1 MKNNNIVYIYIQI
14 HICISSFKNSLW
26 KPDVLLYNS
35 ASQEFDTTYEVNVN
49 VKENGWCKYGPPAI
63 FESTCKV
70 SSQHRTKINQQKRFN
85 ASLLQI
91 IFALL
96 IFYSLDRH
104 YLVSVWCTKLQ
115 PYVWELDVPQRKHRF
130 ENPRRWLFKI
140 QKWIRIFCK

>member
-1 MKNNNIVYIYIQI
+1 MVYIYIQI

-70 SSQHRTKINQQKRFN
+70 SSQHRTKINQQKRFCE
-85 ASLLQI
+85 SLANYFSTPYI
-91 IFALL
+91 LL
-96 IFYSLDRH
+96 FRSTLLGFRLMYKAATLCLGAGR
-104 YLVSVWCTKLQ
+104 TTTQ
-115 PYVWELDVPQRKHRF
+115 A
-130 ENPRRWLFKI
+130 
-140 QKWIRIFCK
+140 

>member
-1 MKNNNIVYIYIQI
+1 MKNDIVYIYIQI
-14 HICISSFKNSLW
+14 HICMYSFKNSLW

-85 ASLLQI
+85 IQVTKMNPDLPYILL
-91 IFALL
+91 FRSTLL
-96 IFYSLDRH
+96 GFRLMYKVVTLCLGAGR
-104 YLVSVWCTKLQ
+104 TTTQ
-115 PYVWELDVPQRKHRF
+115 A
-130 ENPRRWLFKI
+130 
-140 QKWIRIFCK
+140 

>member
-1 MKNNNIVYIYIQI
+1 MNIVYIYIQI

-85 ASLLQI
+85 ASLANYFCTPYI
-91 IFALL
+91 LL
-96 IFYSLDRH
+96 FRSTLLGFRLMYKAVTLCLGAGR
-104 YLVSVWCTKLQ
+104 TTTQ
-115 PYVWELDVPQRKHRF
+115 A
-130 ENPRRWLFKI
+130 
-140 QKWIRIFCK
+140 

>member
-1 MKNNNIVYIYIQI
+1 MTYNNIVYIYIQI

-70 SSQHRTKINQQKRFN
+70 SSQHRTKINQQTRFT
-85 ASLLQI
+85 SLVQI

-104 YLVSVWCTKLQ
+104 YLVSV
-115 PYVWELDVPQRKHRF
+115 
-130 ENPRRWLFKI
+130 
-140 QKWIRIFCK
+140 